1 MPQKEDLSAWITG
14 LVEDSLTQ
22 SPLNNL
28 QNKDSVPAWEEA
40 LVGFA
45 SGADP
50 IFQEYKEYIGPFH
63 WTPEECLS
71 DKFIFPSTNKHL
83 YEIRHGRPRK
93 ARPPRKAGVKNPLGL
108 SGTLNRDG
116 CR

>member
-1 MPQKEDLSAWITG
+1 MQKKENLSAWITG
-14 LVEDSLTQ
+14 LVESFLAE

-28 QNKDSVPAWEEA
+28 QTEDNAPAWDDA

-63 WTPEECLS
+63 WTPL
-71 DKFIFPSTNKHL
+71 
-83 YEIRHGRPRK
+83 EIYNQYHPQSLATRRNSRSYPGFYP
-93 ARPPRKAGVKNPLGL
+93 NENL
-108 SGTLNRDG
+108 SGI
-116 CR
+116 